1 MRLPLTHQQPG
12 EQPTRGLT
20 VPLGRGAVV
29 LVVWVAGLIHL
40 ALIREHFA
48 EQFVYGLVFTAL
60 ALFQLTLALWLGVRP
75 GPRVYRVGIWGSGLI
90 VLVYVLTR
98 LIPLP
103 GASAP
108 EEVDALGIVATG
120 LELAAVV
127 LLALALPEP
136 TPRRA
141 SRRAPLWW
149 GLGSAVGFAPLWLI
163 ATGVVQ
169 WTDAVYPTSLAWY
182 GTNFWTTL
190 TPILAG
196 SPLPHLWLAAPWWS
210 LPAALLL
217 AVLVGLTLWS
227 STRLVVA
234 GSLSGRGRRGNLLT
248 LLPAGLAAPVCCSAS
263 TPLLALLGVPLV
275 LGIWAAPF
283 AVLLSAVLLTLSLVV
298 LHIQGRRGTCVRG
311 VSGQECSAAPAEA
324 EKGPAETTCTLGTDA
339 RYESRN
345 C

>member
-1 MRLPLTHQQPG
+1 MRLPLMHQQPG
-12 EQPTRGLT
+12 EQPTRGLA

-40 ALIREHFA
+40 ALIREHFT

-60 ALFQLTLALWLGVRP
+60 ALFQLTLALWLAVRP
-75 GPRVYRVGIWGSGLI
+75 GPAVYRLGIWGSGLI

-103 GASAP
+103 GANAP
-108 EEVDALGIVATG
+108 EEVDVLGIVATG

-127 LLALALPEP
+127 LLALALPESA
-136 TPRRA
+136 PRRQ
-141 SRRAPLWW
+141 SQRAPRWW
-149 GLGSAVGFAPLWLI
+149 GLGGALAFAPLWLI

-169 WTDAVYPTSLAWY
+169 WTDAVYPMSLAWY
-182 GTNFWTTL
+182 GTAFWTTL

-196 SPLPHLWLAAPWWS
+196 SPLPHLWLTAPWWS

-217 AVLVGLTLWS
+217 AVLVGLNLWS
-227 STRLVVA
+227 STRLVAA
-234 GSLSGRGRRGNLLT
+234 GSLSGRGRRGSLLA
-248 LLPAGLAAPVCCSAS
+248 LLPAGLAAPVCCTAS
-263 TPLLALLGVPLV
+263 TPLLALLGVPVV

-283 AVLLSAVLLTLSLVV
+283 AVLLSAVLLTFSLVF
-298 LHIQGRRGTCVRG
+298 LHIQGRRGACTPG
-311 VSGQECSAAPAEA
+311 APEQRPSVASPGEEPGDTA
-324 EKGPAETTCTLGTDA
+324 HIPGTDPG
-339 RYESRN
+339 RRS

>member
-1 MRLPLTHQQPG
+1 MRLHLGRHQSV
-12 EQPTRGLT
+12 EQPTQVVSG
-20 VPLGRGAVV
+20 PLGRATVI

-60 ALFQLTLALWLGVRP
+60 ALFQLTLALWLAVRP
-75 GPRVYRVGIWGSGLI
+75 GPRAYRVGIWGSGLI

-108 EEVDALGIVATG
+108 EEVDVLGIAATG

-136 TPRRA
+136 ATTRRA
-141 SRRAPLWW
+141 RGAPFWW
-149 GLGSAVGFAPLWLI
+149 GLGGVLAFAPLWLI

-169 WTDAVYPTSLAWY
+169 WTDAIYSAPLAWY
-182 GTNFWTTL
+182 GTTSWSTL

-217 AVLVGLTLWS
+217 AVLVGLNLWS
-227 STRLVVA
+227 STRMVVA

-263 TPLLALLGVPLV
+263 TPLLGLLGVPLV
-275 LGIWAAPF
+275 LGLWAAPF
-283 AVLLSAVLLTLSLVV
+283 AVLLSAVLLTLSLVF
-298 LHIQGRRGTCVRG
+298 LHVRGGRGACTPSAPELLPAAVPSGEESELEDTAHLPGTSPGRRSC
-311 VSGQECSAAPAEA
+311 
-324 EKGPAETTCTLGTDA
+324 
-339 RYESRN
+339 
-345 C
+345 